1 MDEVWFPHLVTTMGS
16 VAMTQAGVDW
26 AVIGQH
32 LGHRALASTANYVVL
47 DQMSIGAGV
56 GQGKASQRSC
66 LTTRAI
72 AYCLGLSPS
81 QAARWH
87 AETGGDPT
95 ALTARVKRIRR

>member
-1 MDEVWFPHLVTTMGS
+1 
-16 VAMTQAGVDW
+16 MTQAGVDR
-26 AVIGQH
+26 ALIGQH

-56 GQGKASQRSC
+56 GQGKASQQSC

-87 AETGGDPT
+87 AETGGDPMV
-95 ALTARVKRIRR
+95 LTARVKRIRR